1 MIQYS
6 RLTLSMQNVSRE
18 TAEIFIHCF
27 HSWSPARTRC
37 DTHHT
42 RQYIGQLEYPF
53 IVGLQPEPDVTH
65 CTRQYIG
72 QLEYPFIVG
81 LQPEPDVT
89 HCTRQYIG
97 QLEYSC
103 FASTHRIY
111 TTLVA
116 KTLGL

>member
-1 MIQYS
+1 
-6 RLTLSMQNVSRE
+6 MQNVSRE

-72 QLEYPFIVG
+72 QLEY
-81 LQPEPDVT
+81 
-89 HCTRQYIG
+89 
-97 QLEYSC
+97 SC